1 MHYITRLIDNFCS
14 SFHNAIKRF
23 GKFTLALDDLFRH
36 HRDMIC
42 AEAGTMA
49 GFFCR
54 HLDHYHPYWWHHYL
68 TYNKMP
74 FNELK
79 AGWTLYHVVQIV
91 RRNMIVDAIRHV
103 NVLQRG
109 RELFPCDY
117 DGYHDL
123 AVQQHNY
130 FCHPRRIKRFKKYA
144 IEQGFQIYGLPEMNY
159 INLQV
164 LRTLDEFIDTRF
176 SDLWAAQDE

>member
-91 RRNMIVDAIRHV
+91 RRNMIVDSICHV

-109 RELFPCDY
+109 QEHFPCGC
-117 DGYHDL
+117 DGYHNL

-130 FCHPRRIKRFKKYA
+130 FCHPRRIKRFNKYA
-144 IEQGFQIYGLPEMNY
+144 IQRGFQIYGLPEMNG

-164 LRTLDEFIDTRF
+164 LRTFDEFIDIPRSICRTF
-176 SDLWAAQDE
+176 